1 MRVTTALNRMLAI
14 PGASVVSVC
23 FEREA
28 VIVGVRARRRL
39 LVCPR
44 CGCLGARVY
53 DRRRRR
59 WRHLD
64 LSGSRC
70 LLESELRRFRCPG
83 CARVVTE
90 AVAWARPGARP
101 GARHTRVFEQL
112 VAWLAQ
118 QLPKSRLAE
127 LLRIGWET
135 VGRIISRVVA
145 AGLPPRRLQGLRRIG
160 IDEVSYRRGHRYLT
174 LVVDHDSGRIVWAS
188 EGARAKE
195 RTAFWPRS
203 GRTRPRS
210 RRSRWTWPPVTTRRC
225 ASGCRRR

>member
-1 MRVTTALNRMLAI
+1 MRVTTAFNRMLAI
-14 PGASVVSVC
+14 PGASVVSVS

-28 VIVGVRARRRL
+28 VIVGVRARGRL

-44 CGCLGARVY
+44 CGCLGAGVY

-64 LSGSRC
+64 LSGARC

-90 AVAWARPGARP
+90 AVPWARP
-101 GARHTRVFEQL
+101 GARHTRPFDQL

-160 IDEVSYRRGHRYLT
+160 ID
-174 LVVDHDSGRIVWAS
+174 
-188 EGARAKE
+188 
-195 RTAFWPRS
+195 
-203 GRTRPRS
+203 
-210 RRSRWTWPPVTTRRC
+210 
-225 ASGCRRR
+225 